1 MTKKTLFL
9 TALII
14 LGAAGALG
22 AQDASTKNA
31 ASGDPRV
38 SAALDKL
45 GLHYKLT
52 KSGNYSVTYD
62 LDHGRSQVAYIV
74 TKTETYAGVEIRELW
89 SRAGTYDA
97 VPSAEVMQKL
107 LEDSG
112 TEKIG
117 GWSLEKSSSD
127 GYIVYFSVR
136 VPVTVTD
143 DALKALLELT
153 ADVADQK
160 ENDLFGVDDE

>member
-1 MTKKTLFL
+1 MTQKTLFSIVL
-9 TALII
+9 VI
-14 LGAAGALG
+14 LGTAGALG

-31 ASGDPRV
+31 DSGDPRV
-38 SAALDKL
+38 SAALDRL

-52 KSGNYSVTYD
+52 KNGNYSVTYD

-74 TKTETYAGVEIRELW
+74 GKTESYAGVEIREMW
-89 SRAGTYDA
+89 SRAGTYED
-97 VPSAEVMQKL
+97 VPSVDVMQKL

-117 GWSLEKSSSD
+117 AWGLEQGSS
-127 GYIVYFSVR
+127 GAYIVYFTVR
-136 VPVTVTD
+136 VPGSVTD
-143 DALKALLELT
+143 DVLKSLLALT

-160 ENDLFGVDDE
+160 ESELFGVDDE